1 MLRIDKLPQ
10 AESDLIDI
18 WIYGCTTWNATQ
30 ADSYADSIQYT
41 LKALAHFP
49 EKNRIRNNFRPAI
62 RICHHV
68 SHMIAYTVEKDSI
81 VVVRVLHKSMDVKRH
96 V

>member
-18 WIYGCTTWNATQ
+18 WIYGCTTWNDIQ
-30 ADSYADSIQYT
+30 ADSYLDSIEST
-41 LKALAHFP
+41 LNALAHSP
-49 EKNRIRNNFRPAI
+49 EKNRIRNDFRPPI
-62 RICHHV
+62 RTCHHV
-68 SHMIAYTVEKDSI
+68 SHMIIYTIEKDSI
-81 VVVRVLHKSMDVKRH
+81 AVVRVLHKSMDVKRH